1 MNNYTRYCI
10 DTFFY
15 LHYLYLVGTY
25 FTRDSILLNPTQA
38 FFNGKISP
46 KNEVIFIFFINDFE
60 SFQSLKVRKKNNA
73 FVNISFRTLLMSY
86 VNMCDAN
93 CTN

>member
-1 MNNYTRYCI
+1 
-10 DTFFY
+10 
-15 LHYLYLVGTY
+15 
-25 FTRDSILLNPTQA
+25 
-38 FFNGKISP
+38 
-46 KNEVIFIFFINDFE
+46 VIFIFFINDFE